1 MCEIKAFLPEYFW
14 SLIFMWYMKYPAVQ
28 GFGLLRTD
36 IISLCAILAS
46 ADRKLQSLLQIQI
59 LLIRCVCTM
68 HIAHFIGFCLKW
80 TCNTCIYRYKEM
92 LLSLSILF
100 LPISFIAYLSICQL
114 FITIRRKIQFFFKG
128 RLKISNV
135 CFPCDFRFLIN
146 TSLKWHTGIV

>member
-1 MCEIKAFLPEYFW
+1 MWNKSIFTRVFLKSDFYVIYEIPCSAR
-14 SLIFMWYMKYPAVQ
+14 
-28 GFGLLRTD
+28 FGLLRTD

-114 FITIRRKIQFFFKG
+114 FITIRRKIQFFIKG

-135 CFPCDFRFLIN
+135 CFPCDFRFLIK

>member
-1 MCEIKAFLPEYFW
+1 
-14 SLIFMWYMKYPAVQ
+14 MWYMKYPAVQ

-100 LPISFIAYLSICQL
+100 LPISFIAYLSVIYYDSQENSV
-114 FITIRRKIQFFFKG
+114 FIKG
-128 RLKISNV
+128 RLKISYV
-135 CFPCDFRFLIN
+135 CFPCDFRFFIK